1 LIQQAINT
9 ADGTTTATVALDF
22 DAENELGMDFDE
34 TSGTPA
40 LYLTTY
46 NNISTNDELRM
57 VDTTT
62 GVTTWVGDFPA
73 GTILDALAFTSETV
87 YTEVTVIFPNG
98 GEILPA
104 GYYIDSIE
112 WGAPANAVLFRIQYS
127 CDYGSNK
134 WKKIVKRLTDLTE
147 LTYLWLTKIPKK
159 DLTDCLVQVIGYDA
173 TKQEVGRDTS
183 DAIFTIAT
191 SLLLTPTA
199 GITVFEGGSVNITW
213 ETYITQARV
222 DKVKVQYSID
232 GGLTWIS
239 GGEVKGNPGEFLW
252 TAPDLPAGNYD
263 QARVQIVLK
272 DKRENTIG
280 LSTSGLFTII
290 AF

>member
-1 LIQQAINT
+1 
-9 ADGTTTATVALDF
+9 
-22 DAENELGMDFDE
+22 
-34 TSGTPA
+34 
-40 LYLTTY
+40 
-46 NNISTNDELRM
+46 
-57 VDTTT
+57 
-62 GVTTWVGDFPA
+62 
-73 GTILDALAFTSETV
+73 
-87 YTEVTVIFPNG
+87 
-98 GEILPA
+98 
-104 GYYIDSIE
+104 
-112 WGAPANAVLFRIQYS
+112 
-127 CDYGSNK
+127 
-134 WKKIVKRLTDLTE
+134 
-147 LTYLWLTKIPKK
+147 
-159 DLTDCLVQVIGYDA
+159 
-173 TKQEVGRDTS
+173 
-183 DAIFTIAT
+183 
-191 SLLLTPTA
+191 LTPTA